1 MSNPESAIFFMGA
14 ARKRPSHGHVVAS
27 GAQSVSA
34 FQWQA
39 GKTPSRFCAGLSQVR
54 LKYLADMFGTDRLLV
69 GSDYPAMGREQPIA
83 KTLRS
88 MGLSE
93 AELDDVLWKNAF
105 RFLGIDPP
113 K

>member
-1 MSNPESAIFFMGA
+1 
-14 ARKRPSHGHVVAS
+14 
-27 GAQSVSA
+27 
-34 FQWQA
+34 
-39 GKTPSRFCAGLSQVR
+39 
-54 LKYLADMFGTDRLLV
+54 MFGTDRLLV

-83 KTLRS
+83 STLRS